1 MSYIWP
7 NNRDIWTESGRTAL
21 AKEVYKALFGKD
33 GGFKREKRAYRHLCG
48 EPAVSKVAW
57 AGYIAVAGP
66 DPAYGPDA
74 VRVSIFGQQ

>member
-1 MSYIWP
+1 M
-7 NNRDIWTESGRTAL
+7 AL

-57 AGYIAVAGP
+57 DGHIAVAGP
-66 DPAYGPDA
+66 EPAYGPDA

>member
-1 MSYIWP
+1 MGKRGWP
-7 NNRDIWTESGRTAL
+7 LEAESGRTAL

-33 GGFKREKRAYRHLCG
+33 GGFKQEKRAYRHLCG

-57 AGYIAVAGP
+57 DGYIAVAGQ